1 MSTKQVNNQVN
12 NQLIKWLID
21 QSINQ
26 SINQSL
32 YSGLGGV
39 RSSGGVDTEPDRQR
53 QHPVRQQVRGE
64 EIQAGHS
71 GMRTSTGS
79 SDTQCWR

>member
-1 MSTKQVNNQVN
+1 MT
-12 NQLIKWLID
+12 LRR
-21 QSINQ
+21 
-26 SINQSL
+26 
-32 YSGLGGV
+32 LGIYRV
-39 RSSGGVDTEPDRQR
+39 RPAGGVDTEPDRQR
-53 QHPVRQQVRGE
+53 QHPVRQQVRRE